1 MVRRLPCERRRAGTA
16 PAGAPQAPGEEGDQE
31 VERQQPDEKR
41 RKRPAADAIGDR
53 LPFSGQIMKR
63 HRRGLGPV
71 TAHHQRAPVTRAE
84 LAPALAMVAVY
95 SRAWNLGR
103 ASSPLGPEDRGD
115 LDRAAMPFSFTAR
128 GSLVGNAV
136 AACATVSTLATISPP
151 RASAPMRAAACTPFP
166 W

>member
-31 VERQQPDEKR
+31 VDRQQPHEKR

-95 SRAWNLGR
+95 TAPGTSDARALR
-103 ASSPLGPEDRGD
+103 
-115 LDRAAMPFSFTAR
+115 
-128 GSLVGNAV
+128 
-136 AACATVSTLATISPP
+136 
-151 RASAPMRAAACTPFP
+151 
-166 W
+166 